1 VGRAGNGAGARAARF
16 FRRQEAARMTSEPSS
31 SKGADTALRA
41 LAVGALGVV
50 YGDIGTSPLYT
61 IRECFSAA
69 TGIAATPENVLGI
82 LSLIFWSLVGVITLK
97 YVVLLMRADN
107 RGEGGVLALMS
118 LATRGETGQ
127 RAAKLVVLGL
137 IGAALFYG
145 DSVLTPAI
153 SVLSAIEGLSVA
165 TDAFDHAIVPLTLL
179 VLVALF
185 LVQRFGTARVGAAF
199 GPVMGVWF
207 ALLFVLGAIQI
218 ARNPVVLLAVDPRH
232 AVTFFAQHGFV
243 GFSSLGAV
251 VLAITGAE
259 ALYADMGHFGP
270 KAIRWAWTTAVLPA
284 LVINY
289 FGQGALILA
298 EPEALANPF
307 YKLAPAWGLYPMVAL
322 ATIATIIASQA
333 VISGAF
339 SMTRQAA
346 QLGLT
351 PRIDVRHTSAQEMGQ
366 IYVPTVNWLLLIGVV
381 QLVVTFRSSSNLAAA
396 YGIAVTG
403 TMTITTALVF
413 VLARDAWGWS
423 LPKAL
428 LLIGPFAVIDVAFLS
443 SNLLKVETGGYVPLV
458 IGAAIFAVMWSWRR
472 GRSTL
477 LAQERSGA
485 IPIELFLARLGR
497 EGGPER
503 VAGTAVFM
511 TGLQSEMPHTL
522 LHNLK
527 HNRVLHERVLLTT
540 VVTRDEPYVPDAER
554 IAVADLGHGFHR
566 VTVTYG
572 FMQDPDV
579 PGALALARI
588 DGAPLEM
595 MAVSFFVG
603 RNNIVAAEHC
613 SLPRW
618 QEKLF
623 IRLSRMSSGAASFF
637 RIPPNK
643 VVELGA
649 RITI

>member
-1 VGRAGNGAGARAARF
+1 MARPEPTSASA
-16 FRRQEAARMTSEPSS
+16 FRRQEAAPMTSPPSDP
-31 SKGADTALRA
+31 KRADTALRG

-61 IRECFSAA
+61 IRECFSES
-69 TGIAATPENVLGI
+69 TRIAATPENVLGI
-82 LSLIFWSLVGVITLK
+82 LSLIFWSLFGVITLK
-97 YVVLLMRADN
+97 YVVLLMRAGN

-118 LATRGETGQ
+118 LATRGETNR
-127 RAAKLVVLGL
+127 RAAALVVLGL

-165 TDAFDHAIVPLTLL
+165 TDAFDHVIVPLTVV

-207 ALLFVLGAIQI
+207 ALLFVLGLVQI

-232 AVTFFAQHGFV
+232 AVSFFAAHGFV
-243 GFSSLGAV
+243 GFASLGAV

-270 KAIRWAWTTAVLPA
+270 RAIRWAWTSAVLPA
-284 LVINY
+284 LVVNY

-298 EPEALANPF
+298 EPETLANPF
-307 YKLAPAWGLYPMVAL
+307 YKLVPAWGLYPMVGL
-322 ATIATIIASQA
+322 ATVATIIASQA

-351 PRIDVRHTSAQEMGQ
+351 PRIDVRHTSEREMGQ
-366 IYVPTVNWLLLIGVV
+366 IYVPTINWLLLIGVV
-381 QLVVTFRSSSNLAAA
+381 QLVVTFRSSSALASA

-403 TMTITTALVF
+403 TMTITTMLVF

-428 LLIGPFAVIDVAFLS
+428 LLIGPFAAIDVAFLS

-458 IGAAIFAVMWSWRR
+458 IGAAVFAVMWAWRR
-472 GRSTL
+472 GRATL
-477 LAQERSGA
+477 LAQERDGA
-485 IPIELFLARLGR
+485 IPIALFLERLDAA
-497 EGGPER
+497 GPKR
-503 VAGTAVFM
+503 VPGTAVFL

-540 VVTRDEPYVPDAER
+540 VVTRDEPYVSDTER
-554 IAVADLGHGFHR
+554 LAVEPLGHGFHR
-566 VTVTYG
+566 ITVTYG

-579 PGALALARI
+579 PGALARATI
-588 DGAPLEM
+588 DEAPLDM

-603 RNNIVAAEHC
+603 RNNIVRAEQC

-618 QEKLF
+618 QERLF
-623 IRLSRMSSGAASFF
+623 IRLSRMSAGAASFF

>member
-1 VGRAGNGAGARAARF
+1 MTSPSSAAASSAAPSSGDKAGAD
-16 FRRQEAARMTSEPSS
+16 S
-31 SKGADTALRA
+31 ALRV

-61 IRECFSAA
+61 VRECFGES
-69 TGIAATPENVLGI
+69 TRIEATPENVLGI
-82 LSLIFWSLVGVITLK
+82 LSLIFWSLVAVITLK

-118 LATRGETGQ
+118 LATRGETHQ
-127 RAAKLVVLGL
+127 RAARLVVLGL

-153 SVLSAIEGLSVA
+153 SVLSAVEGLSVA
-165 TDAFDHAIVPLTLL
+165 TDAFDHMIVPLTVV

-207 ALLFVLGAIQI
+207 VLLFVLGAIQI
-218 ARNPVVLLAVDPRH
+218 ARNPVVLQAVDPRH
-232 AVTFFAQHGFV
+232 AVWFFAAHGFV
-243 GFSSLGAV
+243 GFAALGAV

-270 KAIRWAWTTAVLPA
+270 RAIRWAWSTAVLPA
-284 LVINY
+284 LVVNY

-298 EPEALANPF
+298 DPETLSNPF
-307 YKLAPAWGLYPMVAL
+307 YKLVPSWGLYPMVML
-322 ATIATIIASQA
+322 ATVATIIASQA

-351 PRIDVRHTSAQEMGQ
+351 PRVDVRHTSEREMGQ

-381 QLVVTFRSSSNLAAA
+381 QLVLTFRSSDALASA

-403 TMTITTALVF
+403 TMTITTMLVF
-413 VLARDAWGWS
+413 VLARESWGWS
-423 LPKAL
+423 MPKAL
-428 LLIGPFAVIDVAFLS
+428 LLIGPFAAIDFAFLS
-443 SNLLKVETGGYVPLV
+443 ANLLKVATGGYVPLV
-458 IGAAIFAVMWSWRR
+458 IGAAVFAVMWAWRR
-472 GRSTL
+472 GRAAL
-477 LAQERSGA
+477 LVQERDSA
-485 IPIELFLARLGR
+485 IPIALFLKRLDAG
-497 EGGPER
+497 GGPER
-503 VAGTAVFM
+503 VPGTAVFL
-511 TGLQSEMPHTL
+511 TGFQSEMPHTL

-527 HNRVLHERVLLTT
+527 HNRVIHERVLLTT
-540 VVTRDEPYVPDAER
+540 VVTRDEPAVPDAER
-554 IAVADLGHGFHR
+554 IVVEPLGHGFHR
-566 VTVTYG
+566 ITVTYG

-579 PGALALARI
+579 PGALARATI
-588 DGAPLEM
+588 DGAPLDM
-595 MAVSFFVG
+595 MTVSFFVG
-603 RNNIVAAEHC
+603 RNNIVQAEHC

-618 QEKLF
+618 QERLF
-623 IRLSRMSSGAASFF
+623 IRLSRMSAGAASFF

-649 RITI
+649 RITM